1 MVQVVAEAPATDD
14 DGEKVTDEGVSVVVG
29 VDTLAGEAAV
39 VSADVANVKF
49 DTVYALNDD
58 GFVRFP
64 IENVAGIWAPREQFP
79 VSVTVIVLN
88 ATFVTSV
95 PVHAP
100 AIPVSA
106 VNVVDPGRVTV
117 DGNPT
122 VMVEPVVRAPVD
134 DGVKPIV
141 HDVATLSTVVAAANV
156 TLVGAAGEVSAE
168 TDAGLMADEESEDVN
183 SEKFVAKYEASL
195 IDDGF
200 VMGEISNVPSTPT
213 PSEQGPLS
221 PFGCKASSYNVIVTV

>member
-1 MVQVVAEAPATDD
+1 M
-14 DGEKVTDEGVSVVVG
+14 
-29 VDTLAGEAAV
+29 
-39 VSADVANVKF
+39 
-49 DTVYALNDD
+49 
-58 GFVRFP
+58 
-64 IENVAGIWAPREQFP
+64 
-79 VSVTVIVLN
+79 TVIVLN

-100 AIPVSA
+100 VIPVSA

-134 DGVKPIV
+134 DGVNPMV

-156 TLVGAAGEVSAE
+156 TPVGAGGEVSEE
-168 TDAGLMADEESEDVN
+168 TDAGFTADEESEDVDR
-183 SEKFVAKYEASL
+183 EKFAARYEASL

-200 VMGEISNVPSTPT
+200 VMGEISNVPDTAPA
-213 PSEQGPLS
+213 SEQGPKS
-221 PFGCKASSYNVIVTV
+221 PFGCRASSYNVIVTV